1 MLQALFNIAGI
12 AQYSD
17 LETVTA
23 EDLQRCFTV
32 NAIGPI
38 LVVQSLLKEGV
49 LQDQALIANMTSKVP
64 GSTFATAMIQ
74 AVSLQ
79 STGSGPDRDTVLNQC
94 HQGNGLQMGSMGDN
108 TSGGSYAYRCSK
120 AALNAAT
127 KSMSIDLKERGMTVV
142 TLHPGG

>member
-1 MLQALFNIAGI
+1 MCVLLACPCTCTISVHGSILTCIMLQALFNIAGI

-64 GSTFATAMIQ
+64 GSAYATAMIQ
-74 AVSLQ
+74 TASLQ
-79 STGSGPDRDTVLNQC
+79 STGSGP
-94 HQGNGLQMGSMGDN
+94 SA
-108 TSGGSYAYRCSK
+108 TS
-120 AALNAAT
+120 
-127 KSMSIDLKERGMTVV
+127 
-142 TLHPGG
+142 